1 MHTLS
6 DEQQTGAL
14 VHSIRLI
21 ICVFVSILLISSCGT
36 KEMMTKSALGCPM
49 RDLEIIPS
57 DFERAGSRTNW
68 CAKCE
73 GKTFWCTTNA
83 ARSKLTCREVVAGR
97 APCLI
102 R

>member
-1 MHTLS
+1 MW
-6 DEQQTGAL
+6 G
-14 VHSIRLI
+14 IRCV
-21 ICVFVSILLISSCGT
+21 ICLFSVILLLSGCSS
-36 KEMMTKSALGCPM
+36 KEMMTRSALGCSI

-57 DFERAGSRTNW
+57 EFERQGSRTNW

-83 ARSKLTCREVVAGR
+83 ARSKLTCREVGADR
-97 APCLI
+97 PPCLI

>member
-1 MHTLS
+1 MWGILC
-6 DEQQTGAL
+6 
-14 VHSIRLI
+14 V
-21 ICVFVSILLISSCGT
+21 ICLFSVILLLSGCSS
-36 KEMMTKSALGCPM
+36 KEMMTRSALGCSI

-57 DFERAGSRTNW
+57 EFERQGSRTNW

-83 ARSKLTCREVVAGR
+83 ARSKLTSREVGAGR
-97 APCLI
+97 PPCLI

>member
-1 MHTLS
+1 MW
-6 DEQQTGAL
+6 G
-14 VHSIRLI
+14 IRCV
-21 ICVFVSILLISSCGT
+21 ICLFSVILLLSGCSS
-36 KEMMTKSALGCPM
+36 KEMMTRSALGCAI

-57 DFERAGSRTNW
+57 EFERQGSRTNW

-83 ARSKLTCREVVAGR
+83 ARSKLTCREVGAGR
-97 APCLI
+97 PPCLI

>member
-1 MHTLS
+1 MW
-6 DEQQTGAL
+6 G
-14 VHSIRLI
+14 IRWVIYLFS
-21 ICVFVSILLISSCGT
+21 VILLLSGCSS
-36 KEMMTKSALGCPM
+36 KEMMTRSALGCSI

-57 DFERAGSRTNW
+57 EFERQGSRTNW

-83 ARSKLTCREVVAGR
+83 ARSKLTCREGGAGR
-97 APCLI
+97 PPCLI

>member
-1 MHTLS
+1 MW
-6 DEQQTGAL
+6 G
-14 VHSIRLI
+14 IRCV
-21 ICVFVSILLISSCGT
+21 ICLFSAILLLSGCSS
-36 KEMMTKSALGCPM
+36 KEMMTQSALGCSI

-57 DFERAGSRTNW
+57 EFERQGSRTNW

-83 ARSKLTCREVVAGR
+83 ARSKLTCREVGAGR
-97 APCLI
+97 PPCLI